1 MRADGIAV
9 RAAVASYRALL
20 VLYPRA
26 FRDAF
31 GGPMTQAF
39 RDRCRL
45 ARCNRSRWPFLQLW
59 FAAIV
64 DLLATAAA
72 ARLRSDVPHGAD
84 HAPGVGAGHGA
95 GIAARIGAGISDGYR
110 GWGATLRDAFAFWP
124 DVRVA
129 ARTLV
134 KQPGFTFVVVLTLA
148 LGIGATTTIFS
159 VVHGVL
165 LRPLPYR
172 DGDRVVTLS
181 QWSQVKGIDEPA
193 TPANFLDW
201 REASRLV
208 QLATAEP
215 FGMDLTNS
223 GDPIGLDTWRVSEGF
238 FETLGV
244 TPLLGRTFA
253 REEHQAGRERVV
265 IVSHHLWQTRFGG
278 DRHVIGRTVTL
289 DGQPYEI
296 VGVLPPQ
303 VAYPSRKDLWTPKVF
318 GDRDRRMRNATYYPV
333 VGRLKPGVTVEQAR
347 AEMAIIAD
355 RLAQT
360 YPRTNKGVG
369 ITVQPL
375 FSYVTGSVRP
385 ALLLLFGGVSCL
397 LLIACANAA
406 NLMLTRAAARRT
418 EIVVRTA
425 LGAGRWHLLR
435 LALAESSLLTMAAC
449 SLGVITSYWAINAI
463 IALAP
468 PDVPRLDEISI
479 SVRVLLFALAVAATT
494 ALVCGLVPATQ
505 LWSAR
510 LERTVRAHS
519 GTGRTPRAGSML
531 VMAQTALAVMLLVT
545 SGLLIRSFA
554 ALLKV
559 DLGYRVD
566 NRAALTLHVWEAYP
580 QPERRALF
588 IAEVETR
595 MRQQP
600 GVVAVGAASALPLS
614 HEGSEMDPPYVVAG
628 VPPPAPGDEPTAL
641 TTFVTPGY
649 FEAIGMRLVQGRLFN
664 DRDAATAPP
673 VIVVNETM
681 ARQSWRGES
690 PVGRRITSSLSFA
703 GRATREIV
711 GVVGDVHQTGLQD
724 RPQPAYYIPIRQVPF
739 GSVTFVVRTNGDPGL
754 TIPGLQRAVWSI
766 NPAVSFAGVETMNG
780 LLRETLAARRFTLM
794 LLSTFSIAA
803 LALAS
808 VGLYG
813 LVSFSVGQRTNEI
826 GIRMALGARAGAVL
840 VMVMRQ
846 GMIVAAAG
854 VGGGLA
860 ASIALTRY
868 LTAMLFGISAADP
881 ATYAG
886 LAAVMAIVS
895 ALACYVPARRAARV
909 DPLAAIRAE

>member
-1 MRADGIAV
+1 MNADGIAV

-20 VLYPRA
+20 VVYPRA
-26 FRDAF
+26 FRAAYAAS
-31 GGPMTQAF
+31 MTQAF
-39 RDRCRL
+39 RDQCRV
-45 ARCNRSRWPFLQLW
+45 ARRDRSRWQFLQLW
-59 FAAIV
+59 FAAVV

-72 ARLRSDVPHGAD
+72 ARLRLDVPHGAA
-84 HAPGVGAGHGA
+84 HGVGISAGIGAGHRRWA
-95 GIAARIGAGISDGYR
+95 
-110 GWGATLRDAFAFWP
+110 ATLRDAGSFWP

-134 KQPGFTFVVVLTLA
+134 KQPGFTLVVVLTLA

-172 DGDRVVTLS
+172 DGDRLVTLS

-215 FGMDLTNS
+215 YGMDLTNS

-244 TPLLGRTFA
+244 TPILGRTFA

-265 IVSHHLWQTRFGG
+265 IVSHYLWQTRFGG
-278 DRHVIGRTVTL
+278 DRHVIGRPVTL
-289 DGQPYEI
+289 DGQPHEI

-333 VGRLKPGVTVEQAR
+333 VGRLKPGVTIEQAR

-385 ALLLLFGGVSCL
+385 ALLLLLGGVGCL

-435 LALAESSLLTMAAC
+435 LALAESSLLTVAAC
-449 SLGVITSYWAINAI
+449 SLGVITSYWAISAI
-463 IALAP
+463 VALAP

-479 SVRVLLFALAVAATT
+479 SVRVLLFALAVAVAT

-510 LERTVRAHS
+510 LERTVRAQS
-519 GTGRTPRAGSML
+519 GTGRTPRVGSML
-531 VMAQTALAVMLLVT
+531 VMAQTALAVMLLVA

-566 NRAALTLHVWEAYP
+566 NRAALTLHVWDAYP

-600 GVVAVGAASALPLS
+600 GIVAVGAASALPLS

-649 FEAIGMRLVQGRLFN
+649 FEAIGMRLVQGRLFS

-739 GSVTFVVRTNGDPGL
+739 GSVTFVIRTNGDPAL
-754 TIPGLQRAVWSI
+754 AIPGLQRAVWSI

-840 VMVMRQ
+840 TMVMRQ

-854 VGGGLA
+854 VGGGFA

-868 LTAMLFGISAADP
+868 LSTMLFGISAADP

>member
-1 MRADGIAV
+1 MIADRLSV

-26 FRDAF
+26 FRAAYAVA
-31 GGPMTQAF
+31 MTQAF
-39 RDRCRL
+39 RDRCR
-45 ARCNRSRWPFLQLW
+45 ATFAGQGRWRLLTVW
-59 FAAIV
+59 IAAV
-64 DLLATAAA
+64 GDLIATGVAV
-72 ARLRSDVPHGAD
+72 RIGVGYRIR
-84 HAPGVGAGHGA
+84 PGVGSGVGY
-95 GIAARIGAGISDGYR
+95 GIRPR
-110 GWGATLRDAFAFWP
+110 GWRTTLRDALSLGP

-134 KQPGFTFVVVLTLA
+134 KQPGFTLVVVLTLA

-172 DGDRVVTLS
+172 DSDRVVTLS

-215 FGMDLTNS
+215 FGLDLTNS

-244 TPLLGRTFA
+244 TPMLGRTFA

-265 IVSHHLWQTRFGG
+265 IFSHHLWQTRFGG

-289 DGQPYEI
+289 DGQPYEV

-303 VAYPSRKDLWTPKVF
+303 VAYPTRKDLWTPKVF

-333 VGRLKPGVTVEQAR
+333 VGRLKPGVTIEQAR

-375 FSYVTGSVRP
+375 FTYVTGSVRP
-385 ALLLLFGGVSCL
+385 ALLLLLGGVGCL

-435 LALAESSLLTMAAC
+435 LALAESSLLTIAAC
-449 SLGVITSYWAINAI
+449 SLGVMTSYWAINAI
-463 IALAP
+463 VALAP
-468 PDVPRLDEISI
+468 ADVPRLDEIGI

-494 ALVCGLVPATQ
+494 AFVCGLVPATQ

-510 LERTVRAHS
+510 LERTVRAH
-519 GTGRTPRAGSML
+519 GGGGRTPRVGSML
-531 VMAQTALAVMLLVT
+531 VMAQTGLAVMLLVA
-545 SGLLIRSFA
+545 SGLLIRSFG

-566 NRAALTLHVWEAYP
+566 NRAALTLHVWDAYP

-628 VPPPAPGDEPTAL
+628 VPPPSPGDEPAAL

-649 FEAIGMRLVQGRLFN
+649 FEAIGMRLVQGRLLG
-664 DRDAATAPP
+664 DRDTATAPP
-673 VIVVNETM
+673 VVVVNETM

-711 GVVGDVHQTGLQD
+711 GVVGDVRQAGLQD

-739 GSVTFVVRTNGDPGL
+739 GSVTFVVRTNGDPASA
-754 TIPGLQRAVWSI
+754 IPGLQRMVWSI
-766 NPAVSFAGVETMNG
+766 NPAVTFAGVETMNG

-840 VMVMRQ
+840 AMVMRQ
-846 GMIVAAAG
+846 GMMVAAAG
-854 VGGGLA
+854 VAGGLA

-868 LTAMLFGISAADP
+868 LTTMLFGVSAADP

>member
-1 MRADGIAV
+1 
-9 RAAVASYRALL
+9 
-20 VLYPRA
+20 
-26 FRDAF
+26 
-31 GGPMTQAF
+31 
-39 RDRCRL
+39 
-45 ARCNRSRWPFLQLW
+45 
-59 FAAIV
+59 
-64 DLLATAAA
+64 
-72 ARLRSDVPHGAD
+72 
-84 HAPGVGAGHGA
+84 
-95 GIAARIGAGISDGYR
+95 
-110 GWGATLRDAFAFWP
+110 
-124 DVRVA
+124 
-129 ARTLV
+129 
-134 KQPGFTFVVVLTLA
+134 
-148 LGIGATTTIFS
+148 
-159 VVHGVL
+159 
-165 LRPLPYR
+165 
-172 DGDRVVTLS
+172 
-181 QWSQVKGIDEPA
+181 
-193 TPANFLDW
+193 
-201 REASRLV
+201 
-208 QLATAEP
+208 
-215 FGMDLTNS
+215 
-223 GDPIGLDTWRVSEGF
+223 
-238 FETLGV
+238 
-244 TPLLGRTFA
+244 
-253 REEHQAGRERVV
+253 
-265 IVSHHLWQTRFGG
+265 
-278 DRHVIGRTVTL
+278 
-289 DGQPYEI
+289 
-296 VGVLPPQ
+296 
-303 VAYPSRKDLWTPKVF
+303 VF

-333 VGRLKPGVTVEQAR
+333 VGRLKPGVTIEQAR

-369 ITVQPL
+369 IRVQPL
-375 FSYVTGSVRP
+375 FTYVTGSVRP
-385 ALLLLFGGVSCL
+385 ALLLLLGGVGCL

-435 LALAESSLLTMAAC
+435 LALAESSLLTIAAC
-449 SLGVITSYWAINAI
+449 SLGVMTSYWAIDAI
-463 IALAP
+463 VALAP
-468 PDVPRLDEISI
+468 ADVPRLDEIGI
-479 SVRVLLFALAVAATT
+479 SVRVLLFAVAVAATT
-494 ALVCGLVPATQ
+494 AFVCGLVPATQ

-510 LERTVRAHS
+510 LERTVRAH
-519 GTGRTPRAGSML
+519 GGGGRTPRVGSML
-531 VMAQTALAVMLLVT
+531 VMAQTGLAVMLLVA
-545 SGLLIRSFA
+545 SGLLIRSFG

-566 NRAALTLHVWEAYP
+566 NRAALTLHVWDAYP

-628 VPPPAPGDEPTAL
+628 VPPPAPGDEPAAL

-649 FEAIGMRLVQGRLFN
+649 FEAIGMRLVQGRLLG
-664 DRDAATAPP
+664 DRDTATAPP
-673 VIVVNETM
+673 VVVVNETM

-690 PVGRRITSSLSFA
+690 PVGRRITSSLSFV

-711 GVVGDVHQTGLQD
+711 GVVGDVRQAGLQD

-739 GSVTFVVRTNGDPGL
+739 GSVTFVVRTNGDPASA
-754 TIPGLQRAVWSI
+754 IPGLQRAVWSL
-766 NPAVSFAGVETMNG
+766 NPAVMFAGVETMNG

-794 LLSTFSIAA
+794 MLSTFSIAA

-840 VMVMRQ
+840 AMVMRQ
-846 GMIVAAAG
+846 GMMVAAAG
-854 VGGGLA
+854 VAGGLA

-868 LTAMLFGISAADP
+868 LTTMLFGVSAADP

>member
-1 MRADGIAV
+1 M
-9 RAAVASYRALL
+9 
-20 VLYPRA
+20 
-26 FRDAF
+26 
-31 GGPMTQAF
+31 
-39 RDRCRL
+39 
-45 ARCNRSRWPFLQLW
+45 
-59 FAAIV
+59 
-64 DLLATAAA
+64 
-72 ARLRSDVPHGAD
+72 
-84 HAPGVGAGHGA
+84 
-95 GIAARIGAGISDGYR
+95 
-110 GWGATLRDAFAFWP
+110 
-124 DVRVA
+124 
-129 ARTLV
+129 
-134 KQPGFTFVVVLTLA
+134 
-148 LGIGATTTIFS
+148 
-159 VVHGVL
+159 
-165 LRPLPYR
+165 
-172 DGDRVVTLS
+172 
-181 QWSQVKGIDEPA
+181 
-193 TPANFLDW
+193 
-201 REASRLV
+201 
-208 QLATAEP
+208 
-215 FGMDLTNS
+215 
-223 GDPIGLDTWRVSEGF
+223 
-238 FETLGV
+238 
-244 TPLLGRTFA
+244 LGRTFA

-265 IVSHHLWQTRFGG
+265 IFSHRLWQTGFGG

-303 VAYPSRKDLWTPKVF
+303 VAYPTRKDLWTPKVF
-318 GDRDRRMRNATYYPV
+318 GDRDRRMRNATYYSV
-333 VGRLKPGVTVEQAR
+333 VGRLKPGVTIEQAR

-385 ALLLLFGGVSCL
+385 ALLLLLGGVGCL

-435 LALAESSLLTMAAC
+435 LALAESSLLTVAAC
-449 SLGVITSYWAINAI
+449 SLGVITSYWAISAI
-463 IALAP
+463 VALAP

-479 SVRVLLFALAVAATT
+479 SVRVLLFALAVAAAT

-510 LERTVRAHS
+510 LERTVRAQS
-519 GTGRTPRAGSML
+519 GTGRTPRVGSML
-531 VMAQTALAVMLLVT
+531 VMAQTALAVMVLVA

-566 NRAALTLHVWEAYP
+566 NRAALTLHVWDAYP

-600 GVVAVGAASALPLS
+600 GIVAVGAASALPLS

-649 FEAIGMRLVQGRLFN
+649 FEAIGMRLVQGRLFS

-739 GSVTFVVRTNGDPGL
+739 GSVTFVIRTNGDPAL
-754 TIPGLQRAVWSI
+754 AIPGLQRAVWSI

-840 VMVMRQ
+840 TMVMRQ

-854 VGGGLA
+854 VGGGFA

-868 LTAMLFGISAADP
+868 LSTMLFGISAADP